1 MKKIAFLLLSSGF
14 YCMYLYSGSNI
25 EDELLTLGLICIAF
39 GLYLFVEQV
48 GKDLNLIN
56 NTKQNQSRN
65 KKHVNS
71 LGN

>member
-1 MKKIAFLLLSSGF
+1 MKKTALLLFISGF

-25 EDELLTLGLICIAF
+25 EDGLLTLGLICIVF
-39 GLYLFVEQV
+39 GLYLFVEQI

-56 NTKQNQSRN
+56 NTKQNQFGN